1 MTNLTERAEELFNDG
16 KQTEA
21 RYLLM
26 SILEQE
32 PNNVEAHNNLGVV
45 LCVSKNTENGL
56 AHLEKAISLDPFH
69 RDAIINYIEVLEST
83 NQLQRTIPI
92 LRKYCEEHPDDQEL
106 TGLLEQIM
114 S

>member
-1 MTNLTERAEELFNDG
+1 MTNLIERAEELFNNG

-26 SILEQE
+26 SILEQD

-45 LCVSKNTENGL
+45 LYVGDNVEGGL
-56 AHLEKAISLDPFH
+56 AHLEKAISLDAFH

-83 NQLQRTIPI
+83 NQLQRAIPI
-92 LRKYCEEHPDDQEL
+92 LKKYCEEHPDDREL
-106 TGLLEQIM
+106 TGLLERIV